1 MATTTEPTTVGAD
14 DSLIRTALGAN
25 GVFCA
30 VSGASIAAFA
40 APLGDWIGVPTAA
53 LLVVGVGLVPWG
65 AMLWFFSRRDVVR
78 KSEAWAALSGDELWV
93 VATLILILGFPS
105 ALSSAGIRVVGV
117 VGLVVAAFAIADIVG
132 IRRLS

>member
-1 MATTTEPTTVGAD
+1 MATTAEPAAVGAD

-30 VSGASIAAFA
+30 VSGASIAVSAV
-40 APLGDWIGVPTAA
+40 PLGDWIGVPTAA
-53 LLVVGVGLVPWG
+53 MLVVGIGLVPWG

-105 ALSSAGIRVVGV
+105 ALSSAGIRVVGI
-117 VGLVVAAFAIADIVG
+117 VGLVVAAFAIAEIVA
-132 IRRLS
+132 IRRMN